1 MTLTAEDYAEK
12 FTRSRASRE
21 CNRCHTVLRDP
32 ARLCGMCEADSL
44 EAIIRDLTADRP
56 TCTLAVW
63 KLRDR
68 GLTGHQ
74 VIRIRREVLRGVRP
88 YEVVKAIE
96 GLSNWRAA

>member
-1 MTLTAEDYAEK
+1 MTLTVEDIAARFALK
-12 FTRSRASRE
+12 K
-21 CNRCHTVLRDP
+21 RCLTCKTDLRTA
-32 ARLCGMCEADSL
+32 ARRCGLGEADLL
-44 EAIIRDLTADRP
+44 EAIVRDLTADRP
-56 TCTLAVW
+56 TCTLAIW

>member
-1 MTLTAEDYAEK
+1 MTLTVDEIAARFALK
-12 FTRSRASRE
+12 K
-21 CNRCHTVLRDP
+21 RCLTCKADLRTA
-32 ARLCGMCEADSL
+32 ARRCGLCEADLL
-44 EAIIRDLTADRP
+44 EAIVLALTAEP
-56 TCTLAVW
+56 PASTLAIW

-68 GLTGHQ
+68 GLTGRQ